1 MGRKLQVAA
10 RGYKRD
16 GKPGFHPVELCLA
29 THAETWPE
37 VAHATSGNG
46 PSLRIPRSQKL
57 ASAFGC
63 QAEARDP
70 TATDSWRWEWTTV
83 PHHWPVLDLLAGL
96 RNHARPRCPDRGGPF
111 LTHRYADHAWSL
123 SRPWRRLK
131 ERWSFPIFV
140 GLRVVDPD
148 TSGIESNFE
157 GASSWFVRAVIGNQP
172 TIANARTIRRIRV
185 PFTISSPGS
194 TSSAPDRPPISL
206 FAALH
211 SHGRP
216 VLQPA

>member
-1 MGRKLQVAA
+1 MRLPVMAHRCAFHGLKNLRQLSDAKRKHGIPPQLTAGGGSGR
-10 RGYKRD
+10 
-16 GKPGFHPVELCLA
+16 PCLII
-29 THAETWPE
+29 
-37 VAHATSGNG
+37 G
-46 PSLRIPRSQKL
+46 PCSICSL
-57 ASAFGC
+57 
-63 QAEARDP
+63 D
-70 TATDSWRWEWTTV
+70 
-83 PHHWPVLDLLAGL
+83 L